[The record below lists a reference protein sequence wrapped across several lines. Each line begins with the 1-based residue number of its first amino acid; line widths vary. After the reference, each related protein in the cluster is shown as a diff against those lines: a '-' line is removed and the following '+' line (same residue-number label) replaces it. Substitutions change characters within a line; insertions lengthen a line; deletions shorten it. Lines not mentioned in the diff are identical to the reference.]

1 MKISSISSEV
11 GVALHPAALIKR
23 ADSTAGETATFANRP
38 TNRSEPVF
46 IAAELGPAHGSNQ
59 DEGERAIPPVVNG
72 QGQALKFS
80 VDEETGQQIITVI
93 DLESGEIIRQIPQD
107 EVLNF
112 SRQLEQRKGL
122 MLSIKS

>member
-11 GVALHPAALIKR
+11 GFTLHPAALIKR

-38 TNRSEPVF
+38 TNRSEQVF
-46 IAAELGPAHGSNQ
+46 IAARLGTAQASN
-59 DEGERAIPPVVNG
+59 EGEAQRPTPPVING
-72 QGQALKFS
+72 QGQGLKFS